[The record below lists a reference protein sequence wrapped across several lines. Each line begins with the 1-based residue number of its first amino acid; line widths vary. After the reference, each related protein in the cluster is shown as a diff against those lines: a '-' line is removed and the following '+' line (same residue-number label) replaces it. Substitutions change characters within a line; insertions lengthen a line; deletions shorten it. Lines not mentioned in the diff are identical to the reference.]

1 MSADETPAGRH
12 FETTVKPR
20 RRPVFVAAGI
30 AIVVV
35 GALLIAQL
43 IHAGQ
48 TENRVLEV
56 RSDVGRGEVIRD
68 TDLVAVTVG
77 QVGNVSTVP
86 ADQLDAL
93 VGKRA
98 AVDLRS
104 GSLLSAGAIGAADTV
119 PAPGKSLVGL
129 KLAPGQVP
137 IGDLTA
143 GAKLR
148 LIQTSALNGS
158 ATATDAANTNGQSW
172 DATMAAST
180 KGTDQVTLVN
190 VEVKS
195 GEAARIAQ
203 LTSQGRIAVVK
214 DSSLSLIHI

>member
-77 QVGNVSTVP
+77 QAGNVSTVP

-214 DSSLSLIHI
+214 DSSR

>member
-86 ADQLDAL
+86 ADQLDAM

-148 LIQTSALNGS
+148 LIQTSAINGS

-214 DSSLSLIHI
+214 DSSR

>member
-77 QVGNVSTVP
+77 QVSNVSTVP

-214 DSSLSLIHI
+214 DSSR

>member
-1 MSADETPAGRH
+1 MSADETLAGRH

-214 DSSLSLIHI
+214 DSSR

>member
-98 AVDLRS
+98 AVDL
-104 GSLLSAGAIGAADTV
+104 
-119 PAPGKSLVGL
+119 
-129 KLAPGQVP
+129 
-137 IGDLTA
+137 
-143 GAKLR
+143 
-148 LIQTSALNGS
+148 
-158 ATATDAANTNGQSW
+158 
-172 DATMAAST
+172 
-180 KGTDQVTLVN
+180 
-190 VEVKS
+190 
-195 GEAARIAQ
+195 
-203 LTSQGRIAVVK
+203 
-214 DSSLSLIHI
+214 LSLIHI

>member
-1 MSADETPAGRH
+1 MSADGTPAGRH

-104 GSLLSAGAIGAADTV
+104 GSLLSAGAIGAVDTD

-214 DSSLSLIHI
+214 DSSR

>member
-180 KGTDQVTLVN
+180 KCTDQVTLVN

-214 DSSLSLIHI
+214 DSSR

>member
-1 MSADETPAGRH
+1 MSADETLSGRH

-129 KLAPGQVP
+129 KLDPGQVP

-214 DSSLSLIHI
+214 DSSR

>member
-86 ADQLDAL
+86 ADQFDAL

-158 ATATDAANTNGQSW
+158 ATATDAANTNSQSW

-214 DSSLSLIHI
+214 DSSR

>member
-203 LTSQGRIAVVK
+203 LASQGRIAVVK
-214 DSSLSLIHI
+214 DSSR

>member
-86 ADQLDAL
+86 ADQFDAL

-214 DSSLSLIHI
+214 DSSR

>member
-104 GSLLSAGAIGAADTV
+104 GSLLSAGATGAADTV

-214 DSSLSLIHI
+214 DSSR

>member
-12 FETTVKPR
+12 FESTVKPR
-20 RRPVFVAAGI
+20 WRPVFVAAGI

-180 KGTDQVTLVN
+180 KCTDQVTLVN

-214 DSSLSLIHI
+214 DSSR

>member
-43 IHAGQ
+43 IHADQ

-214 DSSLSLIHI
+214 DSSR

>member
-119 PAPGKSLVGL
+119 PVPGKSLVGL

-214 DSSLSLIHI
+214 DSSR

>member
-104 GSLLSAGAIGAADTV
+104 GSLLSDGAIGAADTV

-214 DSSLSLIHI
+214 DSSR

>member
-93 VGKRA
+93 VGKSA

-214 DSSLSLIHI
+214 DSSR

>member
-77 QVGNVSTVP
+77 QVSNVSTVP

-172 DATMAAST
+172 DCLLYTSPSPRDATLSRMP
-180 KGTDQVTLVN
+180 
-190 VEVKS
+190 
-195 GEAARIAQ
+195 
-203 LTSQGRIAVVK
+203 
-214 DSSLSLIHI
+214 SSA

>member
-158 ATATDAANTNGQSW
+158 ATATDAANTNSQSW

-214 DSSLSLIHI
+214 DSSR

>member
-129 KLAPGQVP
+129 NLAPGQVP

-172 DATMAAST
+172 DAMMAAST

-214 DSSLSLIHI
+214 DSSR

>member
-1 MSADETPAGRH
+1 M
-12 FETTVKPR
+12 
-20 RRPVFVAAGI
+20 FVAAGI

-148 LIQTSALNGS
+148 LIQTSALNES

-214 DSSLSLIHI
+214 DSSR

>member
-12 FETTVKPR
+12 FETTVKPS

-214 DSSLSLIHI
+214 DSSR

>member
-190 VEVKS
+190 VEVKL

-214 DSSLSLIHI
+214 DSSR

>member
-104 GSLLSAGAIGAADTV
+104 GSLLPAGAIGAADTV

-158 ATATDAANTNGQSW
+158 ATATDAANTNSQSW

-214 DSSLSLIHI
+214 DSSR

>member
-172 DATMAAST
+172 DATMAASA

-214 DSSLSLIHI
+214 DSSR

>member
-12 FETTVKPR
+12 FETTVKPS

-77 QVGNVSTVP
+77 QVSNVSTVP

-214 DSSLSLIHI
+214 DSSR

>member
-214 DSSLSLIHI
+214 DSSR